1 MNTSIIILLVIG
13 FTANLFLA
21 HLVGKNGANREIG
34 YTRAFIAS
42 FFFTPI
48 IGLLLVLSSKELVN
62 SHLSHP
68 YKKDTKIL
76 LLFGGILGL
85 ALIIFITYISIY
97 NKAVSLQEKV
107 DEKWANVQTAY
118 QRRADLVPQLVETVK
133 GAAKNEK
140 DILTQVTNARAG
152 IVNAK
157 TPEDLDI
164 AGKKINTAI
173 NLAFEAYP
181 QIRSTE
187 NFATLQAQLEGTE
200 NRIKQERDLY
210 NESVKDYN
218 TNIRGFFT
226 SMLLNSETFP
236 KKTGFKAQAGSENA
250 PKVQF

>member
-1 MNTSIIILLVIG
+1 MKRSYIIIGAI
-13 FTANLFLA
+13 
-21 HLVGKNGANREIG
+21 VGIVA
-34 YTRAFIAS
+34 
-42 FFFTPI
+42 
-48 IGLLLVLSSKELVN
+48 
-62 SHLSHP
+62 
-68 YKKDTKIL
+68 
-76 LLFGGILGL
+76 
-85 ALIIFITYISIY
+85 IIFFTYISIY

-140 DILTQVTNARAG
+140 DILTEVTNARAG

-187 NFATLQAQLEGTE
+187 NFATLQSQLEGTE
-200 NRIKQERDLY
+200 NRIKQERDVY
-210 NESVKDYN
+210 NEAVKDYN
-218 TNIRGFFT
+218 TTIRGFFS
-226 SMLLNSETFP
+226 SMFLNSETFP
-236 KKTGFKAQAGSENA
+236 KKTGFKAAAGSENA